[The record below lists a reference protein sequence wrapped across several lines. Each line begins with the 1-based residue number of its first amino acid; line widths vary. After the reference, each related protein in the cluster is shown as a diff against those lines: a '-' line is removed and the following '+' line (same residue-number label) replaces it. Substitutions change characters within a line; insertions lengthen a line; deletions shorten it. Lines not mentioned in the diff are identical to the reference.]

1 MTHHDDDDDS
11 LASPTSPFSPAN
23 TITQET
29 ATRTRLH
36 SSPERHRSD
45 SGAGGGHFLN
55 CVPEDGAVEFERDVP
70 EAVQDEED
78 EWDVDKELEEQG
90 LYRGSYRTLVLL
102 YAFAPLT
109 FVLGFIL
116 FVFLPLL
123 MSPSDTQHPY
133 PYSGTLPFPIPEL
146 LVSLSLYSLSHVLR
160 SPFYTLSQTLLSWIY
175 SLLSSTWQSLHPNL
189 ANSFIIT
196 LSTLIHTLVTTVLR
210 LAAFPILLVSDSNSL
225 FTSHGVDHQPFYT
238 SFVRVWWIAL
248 GWALIEAV
256 VGIIQ
261 GYQSIALYKDVL
273 VNVDEDGRP
282 VGRDFEEGT
291 REGRTSDGNGKGK
304 GKLAKVYGTFG
315 KQPQPSQ
322 ETQTQMGPLA
332 QGQDQ
337 SSSSPRPPSLSRE
350 ISSNSQRL
358 LQDQN
363 LENVHERF
371 SSAEENEPLLGSISS
386 ISRFGFGTGRRSDIE
401 LPYLA
406 NLSSL
411 SIEHGDNCEN
421 LEQSLELQV
430 NQDLDELMLLRARD
444 ELERLCGVPFI
455 KIPVFV
461 SCLQRI
467 NSLLLSVG
475 VTVLLGA
482 AYLSTSTSSD
492 SSESAANASQLF
504 FSSFSSPHSSI
515 PIFSLPS
522 SPAPHKYLML
532 ARTTSSTL
540 SPSNLPSPAAVL
552 APTIVLLVIIS
563 LLHTQL
569 LLPRLG
575 VHTVVY
581 IGALLSL
588 GAFFAALGVWGVLE

>member
-1 MTHHDDDDDS
+1 
-11 LASPTSPFSPAN
+11 
-23 TITQET
+23 
-29 ATRTRLH
+29 
-36 SSPERHRSD
+36 
-45 SGAGGGHFLN
+45 
-55 CVPEDGAVEFERDVP
+55 
-70 EAVQDEED
+70 
-78 EWDVDKELEEQG
+78 
-90 LYRGSYRTLVLL
+90 VLL

-116 FVFLPLL
+116 FAFLPLL

-160 SPFYTLSQTLLSWIY
+160 SPFYTLSQALLSWIY
-175 SLLSSTWQSLHPNL
+175 SIFSSTWQTLHPNP

-196 LSTLIHTLVTTVLR
+196 LSTLIHTLVTTALR
-210 LAAFPILLVSDSNSL
+210 LAAFPILLVSDSDSL
-225 FTSHGVDHQPFYT
+225 VTSHDVEHQPFYT

-256 VGIIQ
+256 VGIVQ

-282 VGRDFEEGT
+282 IGRDFEEGVQ
-291 REGRTSDGNGKGK
+291 EGRTSDGNGKGK
-304 GKLAKVYGTFG
+304 GKLAKMYGTFG
-315 KQPQPSQ
+315 KQSQPPSQ
-322 ETQTQMGPLA
+322 ETQVPAA

-350 ISSNSQRL
+350 ISSNSQRI

-411 SIEHGDNCEN
+411 SIEHGDDCEN

-430 NQDLDELMLLRARD
+430 NQDLDELMLLQARD

-455 KIPVFV
+455 KIPVFI

-475 VTVLLGA
+475 AMLLLGA
-482 AYLSTSTSSD
+482 AYLSTSTSSG
-492 SSESAANASQLF
+492 SSESAPNASQLF

-515 PIFSLPS
+515 PIFSLS
-522 SPAPHKYLML
+522 SPHKYLML
-532 ARTTSSTL
+532 ARNNSSTL
-540 SPSNLPSPAAVL
+540 SPSSLPSPAAVL
-552 APTIVLLVIIS
+552 TPTIVLLVIIS